1 MSIVPKS
8 RDGRTALLIVVR
20 SFVTAITLWV
30 GFFAFTGYL
39 IDSGDRDV
47 SQTQPD

>member
-8 RDGRTALLIVVR
+8 RDGREALLIAVG
-20 SFVTAITLWV
+20 SFVTAIALWV

-39 IDSGDRDV
+39 VDSGDRDL
-47 SQTQPD
+47 SQTQTD

>member
-1 MSIVPKS
+1 MSIIPKS
-8 RDGRTALLIVVR
+8 RDGRTALLIVVG

-39 IDSGDRDV
+39 VDAGDRAV
-47 SQTQPD
+47 SQTQTD